1 MDVRIAI
8 MPNVIMMMV
17 TGGWR
22 HLYAETLSSLHERH
36 QLLLR
41 HTHLMERMLVTIIET
56 AVFMMIGRIVTWLF
70 NRHSD
75 EEDEELKS
83 KCSPARCTCTAQAA
97 PECLTLRPVQISQG
111 AGQAEGSLSFC
122 TKGCFKI
129 SNNPRWVVG
138 LG

>member
-1 MDVRIAI
+1 
-8 MPNVIMMMV
+8 
-17 TGGWR
+17 
-22 HLYAETLSSLHERH
+22 
-36 QLLLR
+36 
-41 HTHLMERMLVTIIET
+41 MERMLVTIIEMT
-56 AVFMMIGRIVTWLF
+56 VFMMIGRIVTWLF

-111 AGQAEGSLSFC
+111 AGQAEGSFNFC

>member
-41 HTHLMERMLVTIIET
+41 HTHLVERMRMTIIET
-56 AVFMMIGRIVTWLF
+56 SDDWEDCHVTV
-70 NRHSD
+70 
-75 EEDEELKS
+75 E
-83 KCSPARCTCTAQAA
+83 QA
-97 PECLTLRPVQISQG
+97 
-111 AGQAEGSLSFC
+111 
-122 TKGCFKI
+122 
-129 SNNPRWVVG
+129 
-138 LG
+138 